1 MEADQDIWQGGVDG
15 MNTMR
20 TGLLMAALM
29 GLFLAAGYL
38 IGRQQGMIIAFLL
51 AAGMNVFAC

>member
-1 MEADQDIWQGGVDG
+1 

-38 IGRQQGMIIAFLL
+38 IGGSK
-51 AAGMNVFAC
+51 AC